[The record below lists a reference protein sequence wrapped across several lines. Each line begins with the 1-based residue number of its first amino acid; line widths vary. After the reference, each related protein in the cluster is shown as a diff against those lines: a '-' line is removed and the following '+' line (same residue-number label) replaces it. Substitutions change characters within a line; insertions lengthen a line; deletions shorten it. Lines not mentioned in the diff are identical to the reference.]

1 MAARLIVLVLLP
13 EPDLVCCNCCRRA
26 GVGDDDDDGDE
37 VEAAENEGFL
47 DVMVAELS

>member
-1 MAARLIVLVLLP
+1 MVLVLLP

-26 GVGDDDDDGDE
+26 GVGDDDDGDE